1 MRMRTVLTPFSIKIA
16 IQYKAKLD
24 IIKRPCFFVLALIPK
39 HQSFDDNDSRT
50 INNMNAKLR
59 VTVVR
64 IKTVQRGDCFNLN
77 NDGRSITIEIKIRVY
92 K

>member
-1 MRMRTVLTPFSIKIA
+1 
-16 IQYKAKLD
+16 
-24 IIKRPCFFVLALIPK
+24 
-39 HQSFDDNDSRT
+39 
-50 INNMNAKLR
+50 MNAKLK

>member
-1 MRMRTVLTPFSIKIA
+1 M
-16 IQYKAKLD
+16 
-24 IIKRPCFFVLALIPK
+24 FFVLALIPK
-39 HQSFDDNDSRT
+39 QSFDDNDSRT
-50 INNMNAKLR
+50 INNMNAKLK
-59 VTVVR
+59 VAFVR